1 MNASTSKQQPA
12 MNQEHRRSQR
22 KRAHHM
28 IHVIN
33 AITGQ
38 PIGHVGNLSIDGML
52 LISNRQLPEDA
63 LFQFQFQLPSA
74 ATMKAHQ
81 LEIGVHEQWCETAS
95 VPGQFWSGFR
105 IIDISPEDYNVLYD
119 WVMSPGGQFD

>member
-12 MNQEHRRSQR
+12 MSQEHRRSQR

-81 LEIGVHEQWCETAS
+81 LEIGVHEQWCT
-95 VPGQFWSGFR
+95 P
-105 IIDISPEDYNVLYD
+105 IS
-119 WVMSPGGQFD
+119 S